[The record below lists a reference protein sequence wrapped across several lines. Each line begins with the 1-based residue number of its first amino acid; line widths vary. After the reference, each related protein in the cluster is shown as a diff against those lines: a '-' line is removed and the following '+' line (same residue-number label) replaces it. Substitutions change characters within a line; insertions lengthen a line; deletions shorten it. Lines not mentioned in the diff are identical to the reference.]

1 MKYVYEIIL
10 HPSGKPKFNTEE
22 KTLKLIENQI
32 IQVGMTQ
39 SCEYSSSLYQ
49 IRHIQ
54 AHKDNMLHVA
64 LELLF

>member
-1 MKYVYEIIL
+1 MYFLLSSQSVV
-10 HPSGKPKFNTEE
+10 PKITVANSLQNHHIPLCYSF
-22 KTLKLIENQI
+22 QF
-32 IQVGMTQ
+32 GMTQ

-54 AHKDNMLHVA
+54 AHKDTMLHVA